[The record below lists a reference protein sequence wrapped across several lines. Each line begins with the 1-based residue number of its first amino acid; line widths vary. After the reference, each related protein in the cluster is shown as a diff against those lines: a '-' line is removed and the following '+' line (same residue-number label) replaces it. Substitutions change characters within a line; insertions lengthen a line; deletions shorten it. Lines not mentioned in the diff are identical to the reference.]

1 LLSWYYFYL
10 PFGDN
15 KLKNK
20 NIYLFFKKETLKML
34 LLGFSSGLPILLIF
48 STLSVWLFKAGID
61 RSTITLFS
69 WVGFTYAFK
78 YLWSPIVDN
87 FKIPFFDKMGH
98 RRGWLLFT
106 QLMIIA
112 SLILTS
118 LTDPA
123 KSLLFIT
130 ISITLLAIFSSTQ
143 DILIDAFRIESSPIY
158 LQGPLS
164 SMYIAG
170 YRLAM
175 LIGGAGSL
183 WLASYL
189 GSEIYN
195 KNVWKTVYLIMA
207 LFMVVGVITT
217 LLSKEPKIN
226 NKKNL
231 KINEH
236 AKFLFV
242 FILSLAGFIFLYNFI
257 NNPFGENEII
267 KKFLFSIMRIFLCF
281 TFFGIIIFSM
291 MSTKYI
297 SKTIVK
303 KIYLDPVLNFLNRYG
318 RFAFSILFLIAL
330 YRIADVVM
338 GVMANIFYLEKG
350 FNINQIA
357 TYSKFFGVFATIAG
371 GFLGGFF
378 CLKFGTMRSLF
389 IGAFIASSSNLL
401 FAWLAISE
409 PSIKFLIGVITAD
422 NIASGFAGAAF
433 VVYLSALTSL
443 KFTATQ
449 YALFSSIM
457 LFIPKLVAGYSGSW
471 VDAIGYSN
479 YFVVTALLGVPVL
492 ILIIWLSK
500 VAPIRE

>member
-1 LLSWYYFYL
+1 M
-10 PFGDN
+10 
-15 KLKNK
+15 KNK

-217 LLSKEPKIN
+217 LVSKEPKIN

-318 RFAFSILFLIAL
+318 KFAFSILFLIAL

-350 FNINQIA
+350 FNVNEIA

-389 IGAFIASSSNLL
+389 LGAFIASSSNLL

>member
-1 LLSWYYFYL
+1 M
-10 PFGDN
+10 
-15 KLKNK
+15 KNK

-281 TFFGIIIFSM
+281 TFFGVIIFSM

-318 RFAFSILFLIAL
+318 KFAFSILFLIAL

-350 FNINQIA
+350 FNINEIA

-389 IGAFIASSSNLL
+389 LGAFIASSSNLL

>member
-1 LLSWYYFYL
+1 
-10 PFGDN
+10 
-15 KLKNK
+15 
-20 NIYLFFKKETLKML
+20 ML

-281 TFFGIIIFSM
+281 TFFGVIIFSM

-303 KIYLDPVLNFLNRYG
+303 KIYLNPVLNFLNRYG
-318 RFAFSILFLIAL
+318 KFAFSILFLIAL

-389 IGAFIASSSNLL
+389 LGAFIASSSNLL
-401 FAWLAISE
+401 FAWLAVSE

>member
-1 LLSWYYFYL
+1 
-10 PFGDN
+10 
-15 KLKNK
+15 
-20 NIYLFFKKETLKML
+20 ML

-217 LLSKEPKIN
+217 LVSKEPKIN

-281 TFFGIIIFSM
+281 TFFGVIIFSM

-318 RFAFSILFLIAL
+318 KFAFSILFLIAL

-389 IGAFIASSSNLL
+389 LGAFIASSSNLL
-401 FAWLAISE
+401 FAWLAVSE

>member
-1 LLSWYYFYL
+1 M
-10 PFGDN
+10 
-15 KLKNK
+15 KNK

-281 TFFGIIIFSM
+281 TFFGVIIFSM

-318 RFAFSILFLIAL
+318 KFAFSILFLIAL

-350 FNINQIA
+350 FNINEIA

-389 IGAFIASSSNLL
+389 LGAFIASSSNLL
-401 FAWLAISE
+401 FAWLAVSE

>member
-1 LLSWYYFYL
+1 
-10 PFGDN
+10 
-15 KLKNK
+15 
-20 NIYLFFKKETLKML
+20 ML

-281 TFFGIIIFSM
+281 TFFGVIIFSM

-318 RFAFSILFLIAL
+318 KFAFSILFLIAL

-389 IGAFIASSSNLL
+389 LGAFIASSSNLL
-401 FAWLAISE
+401 FAWLAVSE

>member
-1 LLSWYYFYL
+1 
-10 PFGDN
+10 
-15 KLKNK
+15 LKNK

-281 TFFGIIIFSM
+281 IFFGIIIFSM

-318 RFAFSILFLIAL
+318 KFAFSILFLIAL

-389 IGAFIASSSNLL
+389 LGAFIASSSNLL

>member
-1 LLSWYYFYL
+1 M
-10 PFGDN
+10 
-15 KLKNK
+15 KNK
-20 NIYLFFKKETLKML
+20 NIYLFIKKETLKML

-217 LLSKEPKIN
+217 LVSKEPKIN

-236 AKFLFV
+236 VKFLFV

-297 SKTIVK
+297 SKKIVK

-318 RFAFSILFLIAL
+318 KFAFSILFLIAL

-389 IGAFIASSSNLL
+389 LGAFIASSSNLL

>member
-1 LLSWYYFYL
+1 
-10 PFGDN
+10 
-15 KLKNK
+15 
-20 NIYLFFKKETLKML
+20 ML

-217 LLSKEPKIN
+217 LVSKEPKIN

-318 RFAFSILFLIAL
+318 KFAFSILFLIAL

-389 IGAFIASSSNLL
+389 LGAFIASSSNLL